1 MRRAWQASG
10 ESPDETPSPE
20 SSPGGEAAPP
30 SAGGAEPGGADRGGG
45 AQTPEEARKVSDSL
59 RFAAR
64 AGTVGRVRLVP
75 SLRIK
80 LLCAAFHVRRS
91 PRNPERGPDPGE
103 DRSRDET
110 AGAGST
116 MPDFTGCVGAPL
128 LGASNFEAVNRM
140 GVRSAAT
147 ASLSP
152 VSGAALPASS
162 TTFPK
167 LLNFLVGFCGVISMT
182 RVANPALPHDH
193 RFAECAAPRT
203 VRPTPRVSRSTPPRA
218 ADDKRFPLRKQWD
231 AQEAVRETLVSHE
244 TGGW

>member
-1 MRRAWQASG
+1 VSPPRAVVGGIRAGARQCRGKARK
-10 ESPDETPSPE
+10 PS
-20 SSPGGEAAPP
+20 
-30 SAGGAEPGGADRGGG
+30 DLLRFRGGG
-45 AQTPEEARKVSDSL
+45 A
-59 RFAAR
+59 
-64 AGTVGRVRLVP
+64 GRGWAHRIP

-80 LLCAAFHVRRS
+80 LLCASFHVRRS

-116 MPDFTGCVGAPL
+116 MPVFTGCVGAPL

-152 VSGAALPASS
+152 FSGTASAAPSLI
-162 TTFPK
+162 FPK
-167 LLNFLVGFCGVISMT
+167 FFKFLVGFCGAISMA
-182 RVANPALPHDH
+182 RVANSNLPDDH

-203 VRPTPRVSRSTPPRA
+203 VRPALDMGRSTPSKE
-218 ADDKRFPLRKQWD
+218 ADDMRFPLRKQRD